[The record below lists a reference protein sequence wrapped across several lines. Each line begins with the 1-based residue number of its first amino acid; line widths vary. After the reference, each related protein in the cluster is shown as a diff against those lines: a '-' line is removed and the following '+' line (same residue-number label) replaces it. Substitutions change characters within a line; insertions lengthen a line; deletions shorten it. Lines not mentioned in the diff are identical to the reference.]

1 MKKKSPGYIKLMAH
15 SRNSTDIPRV
25 RDIRTA
31 SSLFMTREE
40 RESLGSAMDS
50 RALGPEARREKDKFA
65 RQDAVLEKFQKNYFV
80 AREKLAGK
88 INKNRAMMELR
99 HELQE
104 RRRMGEEPDAQA
116 SDSGE
121 VKLPVGENSF
131 NHVELRY

>member
-1 MKKKSPGYIKLMAH
+1 MAH
-15 SRNSTDIPRV
+15 SRNSTDIPGV

-40 RESLGSAMDS
+40 RESLGSAMDL
-50 RALGPEARREKDKFA
+50 RALGLEARREKDKFA
-65 RQDAVLEKFQKNYFV
+65 RQDATVEKFQKSYFR
-80 AREKLAGK
+80 ARERLAAT

-104 RRRMGEEPDAQA
+104 RRRRGESPDPERCNPK
-116 SDSGE
+116 E
-121 VKLPVGENSF
+121 VNLPVGESSF

>member
-1 MKKKSPGYIKLMAH
+1 MKNKSPGYIKLMAH
-15 SRNSTDIPRV
+15 SRNSADIPGV
-25 RDIRTA
+25 RDIKTA

-65 RQDAVLEKFQKNYFV
+65 RQDAVLEKFQKNYFI
-80 AREKLAGK
+80 AREKLAAK

-104 RRRMGEEPDAQA
+104 RRRRGESPDPEGGGTQEA
-116 SDSGE
+116 
-121 VKLPVGENSF
+121 KLPVVENSF
-131 NHVELRY
+131 NHMEVIY